1 LGGRSRHD
9 GLNHAEAATA
19 AIVALGT
26 AGVIVRPWRLP
37 EAAWAIGGAVALV
50 AFGLLPI
57 ADAWTG
63 VAKGADIYLFLAG
76 MMLIAELA
84 RSEGLFEWLAGIAAS
99 HARGSAKRL
108 FALIYIVGIV
118 VTAFLSNDA
127 TAVVL
132 TPAVYAVASAART
145 EPLPYL

>member
-1 LGGRSRHD
+1 
-9 GLNHAEAATA
+9 LNHAEAATA

>member
-1 LGGRSRHD
+1 M
-9 GLNHAEAATA
+9 NHAEAATA

-37 EAAWAIGGAVALV
+37 EAAWAIAGALALV

-63 VAKGADIYLFLAG
+63 IAKGADIYLFLTG

-84 RSEGLFEWLAGIAAS
+84 RTEGLFEWLAGIAAS

-108 FALIYIVGIV
+108 FALIYIVGM
-118 VTAFLSNDA
+118 L
-127 TAVVL
+127 
-132 TPAVYAVASAART
+132 
-145 EPLPYL
+145 